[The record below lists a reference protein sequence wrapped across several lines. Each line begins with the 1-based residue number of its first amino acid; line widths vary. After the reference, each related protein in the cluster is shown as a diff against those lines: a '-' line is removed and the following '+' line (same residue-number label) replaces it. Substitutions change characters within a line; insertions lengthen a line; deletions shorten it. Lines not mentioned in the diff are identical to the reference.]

1 METKDTKGK
10 PWKNYK
16 VGMKK
21 YTGIVTVTY
30 QMEIETEAE
39 SDKEAEDKM
48 IDFYLTNSHSAY
60 GDIEVKFTDK
70 RTLTFIKKDYVPSET
85 KEVTSA

>member
-1 METKDTKGK
+1 METNDTKGK

-21 YTGIVTVTY
+21 YKGIVTVTY
-30 QMEIETEAE
+30 QMEVETEAE

-48 IDFYLTNSHSAY
+48 IDFYLTNSHTVQ
-60 GDIEVKFTDK
+60 GDISVQFMSK
-70 RTLTFIKKDYVPSET
+70 RKLTFIKKNYVPSET

>member
-1 METKDTKGK
+1 MGVKKT
-10 PWKNYK
+10 WKNYK

-21 YTGIVTVTY
+21 YTGMVTVTY

-48 IDFYLTNSHSAY
+48 IDEYLTNSHSAY
-60 GDIEVKFTDK
+60 GDIEVKFVD
-70 RTLTFIKKDYVPSET
+70 E

>member
-1 METKDTKGK
+1 MGIRKYKG
-10 PWKNYK
+10 
-16 VGMKK
+16 V
-21 YTGIVTVTY
+21 VTVTY
-30 QMEIETEAE
+30 QMHVEVEAY
-39 SDKEAEDKM
+39 DKNSAEDKM
-48 IDFYLTNSHSAY
+48 IDEYLTNSHSAY

>member
-1 METKDTKGK
+1 MGVKKS
-10 PWKNYK
+10 WKNYK

-60 GDIEVKFTDK
+60 GDIEVKFVD
-70 RTLTFIKKDYVPSET
+70 E

>member
-1 METKDTKGK
+1 METNDTKGK

-48 IDFYLTNSHSAY
+48 IDFYLTNSHTAY

-70 RTLTFIKKDYVPSET
+70 RTLTFIKKNYVPSET